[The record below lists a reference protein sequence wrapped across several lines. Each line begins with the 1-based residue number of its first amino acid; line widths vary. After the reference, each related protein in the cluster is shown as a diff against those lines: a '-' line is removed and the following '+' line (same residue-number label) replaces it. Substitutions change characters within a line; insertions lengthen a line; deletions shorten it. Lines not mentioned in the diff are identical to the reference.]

1 MARRTSTITITI
13 TTRSSTTTPDSE
25 LAREHAA
32 QENDD
37 MSEVKMGTQ
46 YVREIADSFRKAAA
60 NCQYPE
66 IQSKLVSL
74 ATEME
79 QLAGKLFFKT
89 QKGTEDMAALA
100 KRLDTFGANLAGK
113 DQAGAAGYCAPIFSE
128 IEQTLTTVKNMKVRM
143 T

>member
-1 MARRTSTITITI
+1 
-13 TTRSSTTTPDSE
+13 
-25 LAREHAA
+25 
-32 QENDD
+32 

-46 YVREIADSFRKAAA
+46 YVREIAEGFRQAATS
-60 NCQYPE
+60 CRYPE
-66 IQSKLVSL
+66 ISSKLVAL
-74 ATEME
+74 ADEME

-100 KRLDTFGANLAGK
+100 GRLASFGGTLATK
-113 DQAGAAGYCAPIFSE
+113 DQAAAGSYCAPIFSE

>member
-1 MARRTSTITITI
+1 
-13 TTRSSTTTPDSE
+13 
-25 LAREHAA
+25 
-32 QENDD
+32 

-46 YVREIADSFRKAAA
+46 YVREIAEGFRKAAA
-60 NCQYPE
+60 DCPHAE

-74 ATEME
+74 AGEME

-100 KRLDTFGANLAGK
+100 GRLASFGGTLAGK
-113 DQAGAAGYCAPIFSE
+113 DAAGAASFCTPIFSE

>member
-1 MARRTSTITITI
+1 
-13 TTRSSTTTPDSE
+13 
-25 LAREHAA
+25 
-32 QENDD
+32 

-46 YVREIADSFRKAAA
+46 YVREIAENFRGVASGCEHAEIKTKLTTLAA
-60 NCQYPE
+60 
-66 IQSKLVSL
+66 
-74 ATEME
+74 EME

-100 KRLDTFGANLAGK
+100 GRLSTFGSTLASK
-113 DQAGAAGYCAPIFSE
+113 DAAGAATYCAPIFSE

>member
-1 MARRTSTITITI
+1 
-13 TTRSSTTTPDSE
+13 
-25 LAREHAA
+25 
-32 QENDD
+32 

-46 YVREIADSFRKAAA
+46 YVREIAEDFRKAAA
-60 NCQYPE
+60 SCPHAE

-74 ATEME
+74 AGEME

-100 KRLDTFGANLAGK
+100 GRLSTFGGTLATQ
-113 DQAGAAGYCAPIFSE
+113 DAAGATSFCAPIFSE
-128 IEQTLTTVKNMKVRM
+128 IEQTLTMVKNMKVRM

>member
-1 MARRTSTITITI
+1 
-13 TTRSSTTTPDSE
+13 
-25 LAREHAA
+25 
-32 QENDD
+32 

-46 YVREIADSFRKAAA
+46 YVREIAENFRKAAA
-60 NCQYPE
+60 SCQYAD

-74 ATEME
+74 ADEME

-100 KRLDTFGANLAGK
+100 HRLESFGGTLGSK
-113 DQAGAAGYCAPIFSE
+113 DQDGAASYCAPIFTE
-128 IEQTLTTVKNMKVRM
+128 IEQTLNTVKNMKVRM

>member
-1 MARRTSTITITI
+1 
-13 TTRSSTTTPDSE
+13 
-25 LAREHAA
+25 
-32 QENDD
+32 

-46 YVREIADSFRKAAA
+46 YVREIAGNFRKAAES
-60 NCQYPE
+60 CQYAE

-100 KRLDTFGANLAGK
+100 KRLDTFGGNLAGK
-113 DQAGAAGYCAPIFSE
+113 DQAGATSYCTPIFSE

>member
-1 MARRTSTITITI
+1 
-13 TTRSSTTTPDSE
+13 
-25 LAREHAA
+25 
-32 QENDD
+32 
-37 MSEVKMGTQ
+37 MSDVKMGTQ

-60 NCQYPE
+60 PCQYPE

-74 ATEME
+74 ADEME

-100 KRLDTFGANLAGK
+100 QRLEPFVPTLAATK
-113 DQAGAAGYCAPIFSE
+113 DQAGATSYAAPIFAE
-128 IEQTLTTVKNMKVRM
+128 IEQTLTMVKNMKVRM

>member
-1 MARRTSTITITI
+1 
-13 TTRSSTTTPDSE
+13 
-25 LAREHAA
+25 
-32 QENDD
+32 
-37 MSEVKMGTQ
+37 MSEIKMGTQ
-46 YVREIADSFRKAAA
+46 YVREIAESFRKAAA
-60 NCQYPE
+60 ECKYPT
-66 IQSKLVSL
+66 IQSKLVPL

-100 KRLDTFGANLAGK
+100 HRLESFGATLAAK
-113 DQAGAAGYCAPIFSE
+113 DEAGAASYTAPIFAE